1 MHTIPISVSDNK
13 KPLQWFQ
20 MLSPI
25 TIHCEATFWISASD
39 VLKWKFSNSYIVSIF
54 SILSLRFWVE
64 TKNIDCLKDMMS
76 VHRTI
81 SVANKESINH
91 TENEVDAARII
102 IETQIAA
109 KKSQVQS
116 SRDQVWQRQPS
127 SPRNDHFGPVATS
140 LPCPRLLGCSWLWT
154 TWTSRQVLIVVVV
167 VVVVVWPWRLGGMIY
182 WSSIMGHTCLWTDC
196 AQCYV
201 Q

>member
-1 MHTIPISVSDNK
+1 
-13 KPLQWFQ
+13 
-20 MLSPI
+20 
-25 TIHCEATFWISASD
+25 
-39 VLKWKFSNSYIVSIF
+39 
-54 SILSLRFWVE
+54 
-64 TKNIDCLKDMMS
+64 MS

-140 LPCPRLLGCSWLWT
+140 LPCTRLLGCS
-154 TWTSRQVLIVVVV
+154 
-167 VVVVVWPWRLGGMIY
+167 
-182 WSSIMGHTCLWTDC
+182 
-196 AQCYV
+196 
-201 Q
+201 